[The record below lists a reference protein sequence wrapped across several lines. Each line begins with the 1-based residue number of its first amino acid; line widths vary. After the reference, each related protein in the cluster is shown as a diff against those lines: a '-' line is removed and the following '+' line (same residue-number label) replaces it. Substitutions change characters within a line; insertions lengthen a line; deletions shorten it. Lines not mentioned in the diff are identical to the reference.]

1 MISEKEY
8 KKLTN
13 DLETLKELTRKS
25 RDIEKLCCTI
35 KTTPIILYGND
46 ETKYFTKAQKEQI
59 INKLIEICDL
69 CVDLTE
75 LELSFIKDYKKNKNK
90 DTLTVEKIVI
100 EGDYEEAM
108 EQLENADI
116 PEEVKEIARNEIRKH
131 FNKYFIIN
139 L

>member
-13 DLETLKELTRKS
+13 DLKTIKELTRKS
-25 RDIEKLCCTI
+25 RNIEKLCCTI
-35 KTTPIILYGND
+35 KTTPRIQNGSNEIS
-46 ETKYFTKAQKEQI
+46 YFTKAQKEQI

-69 CVDLTE
+69 CIDLSE

-90 DTLTVEKIVI
+90 DTLEIEKIVI
-100 EGDYEEAM
+100 EGDYDEAM

-116 PEEVKEIARNEIRKH
+116 PEEVKEIARKEIRKH
-131 FNKYFIIN
+131 FKDS

>member
-13 DLETLKELTRKS
+13 DLKTIKELTRKN
-25 RDIEKLCCTI
+25 RNIEKLCYTI
-35 KTTPIILYGND
+35 KTTPRIQNGSNKIN
-46 ETKYFTKAQKEQI
+46 YFTKAQKEQI

-69 CVDLTE
+69 CIDLTE

-90 DTLTVEKIVI
+90 DTLKVEKIVI

-108 EQLENADI
+108 EKLENADI
-116 PEEVKEIARNEIRKH
+116 SEEVKEIARKEIRKH
-131 FNKYFIIN
+131 FNN
-139 L
+139 

>member
-13 DLETLKELTRKS
+13 DLKTIKELTRKS
-25 RDIEKLCCTI
+25 RNIDKICSTI
-35 KTTPIILYGND
+35 KTAPRIQNGSNKIN
-46 ETKYFTKAQKEQI
+46 YFTKAQKEQI

-69 CVDLTE
+69 CLDLTE

-90 DTLTVEKIVI
+90 DTLKVEKIVI
-100 EGDYEEAM
+100 EGDYDEAM

-116 PEEVKEIARNEIRKH
+116 PEELKDLARSEIRKH
-131 FNKYFIIN
+131 FNK
-139 L
+139 

>member
-8 KKLTN
+8 KELTN
-13 DLETLKELTRKS
+13 NLKTIKELARKS
-25 RDIEKLCCTI
+25 RNIEKLCCTI
-35 KTTPIILYGND
+35 KTTPRILNGSNK
-46 ETKYFTKAQKEQI
+46 TNCFTKAQKEQI
-59 INKLIEICDL
+59 INKLIEIFDL
-69 CVDLTE
+69 CIDLTE

-116 PEEVKEIARNEIRKH
+116 SEEVKDLARSEIRKH
-131 FNKYFIIN
+131 FNK
-139 L
+139 

>member
-13 DLETLKELTRKS
+13 DLKTIS
-25 RDIEKLCCTI
+25 RNIEKLCWTI
-35 KTTPIILYGND
+35 KTTPRIENGSNKIN
-46 ETKYFTKAQKEQI
+46 YFTKAQKEQI

-90 DTLTVEKIVI
+90 DTLTVENIII
-100 EGDYEEAM
+100 EGDYEELM
-108 EQLENADI
+108 KQLENADI
-116 PEEVKEIARNEIRKH
+116 PEVVKALVRSEIRKH
-131 FNKYFIIN
+131 FKK
-139 L
+139 

>member
-8 KKLTN
+8 KELTN
-13 DLETLKELTRKS
+13 DLKTIKELTRKS
-25 RDIEKLCCTI
+25 RNIEKLCCTI
-35 KTTPIILYGND
+35 KATPRILNGSD
-46 ETKYFTKAQKEQI
+46 ETNYFTKAQKEQI

-69 CVDLTE
+69 CLDLTE
-75 LELSFIKDYKKNKNK
+75 IELSFIKDYKKNKNK
-90 DTLTVEKIVI
+90 DTLKVEKIVI

-116 PEEVKEIARNEIRKH
+116 SEEVKEIARKEIRKH
-131 FNKYFIIN
+131 FKDS

>member
-13 DLETLKELTRKS
+13 DLKTIKELTRKS
-25 RDIEKLCCTI
+25 RNIEKLCCTI
-35 KTTPIILYGND
+35 KSTPRIQNGSNEIN
-46 ETKYFTKAQKEQI
+46 YFTKAQKEQI

-69 CVDLTE
+69 CIDLTE

-90 DTLTVEKIVI
+90 DTLKVEKIVI
-100 EGDYEEAM
+100 EGDYDEAM

-116 PEEVKEIARNEIRKH
+116 SEEIKSLARKEIRKH
-131 FNKYFIIN
+131 FKK
-139 L
+139 

>member
-13 DLETLKELTRKS
+13 DLKTIKELTRKS
-25 RDIEKLCCTI
+25 RNIEKLCCTI
-35 KTTPIILYGND
+35 KTTPRIQNGSNEIS
-46 ETKYFTKAQKEQI
+46 YFTKAQKEQI
-59 INKLIEICDL
+59 INKLIEISDL
-69 CVDLTE
+69 CIDLTE

-90 DTLTVEKIVI
+90 DTLEIEKIVI

-131 FNKYFIIN
+131 FKK
-139 L
+139 

>member
-13 DLETLKELTRKS
+13 DLKTIKELTRKS
-25 RDIEKLCCTI
+25 RNIEKLCCTI
-35 KTTPIILYGND
+35 KTTPRILNGSY
-46 ETKYFTKAQKEQI
+46 ETNYFTKPQKEQI
-59 INKLIEICDL
+59 INKLIEISDL

-90 DTLTVEKIVI
+90 DTLKVEKIAI
-100 EGDYEEAM
+100 KGDYEEAM

-116 PEEVKEIARNEIRKH
+116 SEEVKDLARSVIRKH
-131 FNKYFIIN
+131 FNK
-139 L
+139 